1 MAPSIELTRI
11 RPSESSRF
19 LTEDPQRV
27 PSSAETGVFSHTQS
41 TDENTL
47 AEIHPAWKQNL
58 HALLEQP
65 KSSSSAFLIHMLTT
79 CLILFS
85 ALVTV
90 LETVPA
96 FHSIS
101 TRAWFGVETSLVA
114 LFTIEYVARCLAW
127 SGSWMSFL
135 KWTTCTFLDIV
146 AMIFPYAYVT
156 TAFFGIIDL
165 LSVAPYY
172 IEIMLQQDTVSLMRS
187 SSYLR
192 LDYIWNSRQF
202 YSGFQYCGCSAFY
215 ECSSRS
221 ATTIPYYCAS

>member
-1 MAPSIELTRI
+1 MVWDSVARGQQDLSIIPRADLIRWLRRSAGVDSIYLFPSHHGPQLIHRMAPSIELTRI

-19 LTEDPQRV
+19 LTEDPQRL
-27 PSSAETGVFSHTQS
+27 PSSTEIGDLFSHTHS
-41 TDENTL
+41 NDEDTL
-47 AEIHPAWKQNL
+47 AEIHPAWKRNL

-79 CLILFS
+79 FLILFS

-114 LFTIEYVARCLAW
+114 LFTIEYIARCLAW

-135 KWTTCTFLDIV
+135 KWTTCTL
-146 AMIFPYAYVT
+146 P
-156 TAFFGIIDL
+156 
-165 LSVAPYY
+165 
-172 IEIMLQQDTVSLMRS
+172 
-187 SSYLR
+187 
-192 LDYIWNSRQF
+192 
-202 YSGFQYCGCSAFY
+202 
-215 ECSSRS
+215 
-221 ATTIPYYCAS
+221 